1 MKGARTVIADSQQV
15 WLNLY
20 GNDGMAAGGSGDVLT
35 GIIGSLLAQGA
46 EPADAAKAGVLL
58 HALAGDAAAAGSG
71 KRSMKAG
78 DLVTFL
84 PNVLRTCN

>member
-1 MKGARTVIADSQQV
+1 M
-15 WLNLY
+15 
-20 GNDGMAAGGSGDVLT
+20 LT